1 MARWMALLAATALAA
16 LVVAPGVTAG
26 KPVKFPIL
34 NEPLSLEGICDF
46 RLDGEPVGPQRQK
59 GFEFEDGRIV
69 FNGQLTVRVWNA
81 DDPSKALE
89 TTASGPVFLL
99 PNPDGTLTV
108 KGTGVNIWF
117 FFPGDLGPGG
127 ARCRLPGQ
135 GALDG
140 ADRRRG
146 QPRARLVRARGVH
159 REPLHHPCLIVW
171 CPAD

>member
-1 MARWMALLAATALAA
+1 MALLAATALAA

-117 FFPGDLGPGG
+117 FFPGDLGPGERG
-127 ARCRLPGQ
+127 AVFLVKGLSTELIDAEGNLVPGSFEHE
-135 GALDG
+135 GYIENLCTTLA
-140 ADRRRG
+140 
-146 QPRARLVRARGVH
+146 
-159 REPLHHPCLIVW
+159 
-171 CPAD
+171 